1 MKQAYLEP
9 KNWHGKKQVVF
20 EQIKKIVEE
29 FQSQG
34 YKMTLRQLY
43 YQLVSRDIIANDQK
57 EYAKLSTL
65 LTEARMYGLIDWN
78 FIEDR
83 IRVPKINSEWD
94 GIEDIV
100 QSAIASYR
108 LPRWN
113 GQENYI
119 EVWVEKDA
127 LSGVLLPIT
136 EKYHVNLMV
145 NRGYSSAS
153 AMHDSALRFIRKEKQ
168 GKKTFILYLGD
179 HDPSGMDMVR
189 DIQERMEIF
198 RSDVEVKRIAL
209 NMEQIE
215 TFNPPPNP
223 AKITDPRADKYIA
236 EFGSTSWELDAL
248 SPKDLNKLLDSEIQ
262 KLLDIEMYNQICR
275 QEEKQKTELVR
286 VSEEIEDV
294 NIDDDLPSS
303 VDEIEE
309 IDQD

>member
-9 KNWHGKKQVVF
+9 KNWQGKKQLVF
-20 EQIKKIVEE
+20 EKIKEIVEE

-43 YQLVSRDIIANDQK
+43 YQLVSRDIIANSQK

-65 LTEARMYGLIDWN
+65 LTEARMYGLIDWD

-83 IRVPKINSEWD
+83 IRVPKINSQWN
-94 GIEDIV
+94 GIEHIV
-100 QSAIASYR
+100 DSAIASYR
-108 LPRWN
+108 RDRWN

-136 EKYHVNLMV
+136 KKYHVNLMV

-153 AMHDSALRFIRKEKQ
+153 AMHDASLRFKKQ
-168 GKKTFILYLGD
+168 EQKGKTTYILYLGD

-198 RSDVEVKRIAL
+198 NSNVDVKRIAL
-209 NMEQIE
+209 NMDQIDS
-215 TFNPPPNP
+215 FNPPPNP
-223 AKITDPRADKYIA
+223 AKITDPRANKYIS
-236 EFGSTSWELDAL
+236 EFGNTSWELDAL

-262 KLLDIEMYNQICR
+262 KLLNIELYNKIYR
-275 QEEKQKTELVR
+275 QEEKEKDELIR
-286 VSEEIEDV
+286 VSGEIEEV
-294 NIDDDLPSS
+294 NIDSDDLPASN
-303 VDEIEE
+303 DEIKE
-309 IDQD
+309 I

>member
-9 KNWHGKKQVVF
+9 KNWHGKKQLVF
-20 EQIKKIVEE
+20 EKIKEIVEE

-65 LTEARMYGLIDWN
+65 LTEARMYGLIDWD

-83 IRVPKINSEWD
+83 IRVPKVNSQWN
-94 GIEDIV
+94 GIKHIV
-100 QSAIASYR
+100 NSAIASYR
-108 LPRWN
+108 RDRWN
-113 GQENYI
+113 GQDNYI

-136 EKYHVNLMV
+136 QKYHVNLMV

-153 AMHDSALRFIRKEKQ
+153 AMHDASIRFRKQEAK
-168 GKKTFILYLGD
+168 GKISYILYLGD

-198 RSDVEVKRIAL
+198 NSSVDVKRIAL

-215 TFNPPPNP
+215 TFSPPPNP
-223 AKITDPRADKYIA
+223 AKITDPRAKDYISK
-236 EFGSTSWELDAL
+236 FGETSWELDAL
-248 SPKDLNKLLDSEIQ
+248 SPKDLNELLDKEVQ
-262 KLLDIEMYNQICR
+262 DLLDIELYNKICR
-275 QEEKQKTELVR
+275 QEEKEKDELVR
-286 VSEEIEDV
+286 VSGEIEEVD
-294 NIDDDLPSS
+294 IDSDDLPVSD
-303 VDEIEE
+303 DEIEK
-309 IDQD
+309 I